1 MSKRNPRMASH
12 CAYRKIHMSLYGSE
26 GLPSP
31 GLCLSST
38 FPVYCSPSSLLEAS
52 LPRSWHGWALLKCHL
67 RKTFTNPAIPFSTY
81 FLSHNVLLSS
91 WHLSTYKTSCLFP
104 NFSIS
109 PFRSWV
115 SCGQRPSLS
124 VLLSGACQ
132 GPIPPPDTWWVSCH
146 RSCSERVTEAAFRDT
161 DFPCVLLPFPDNITD
176 EGYLQICCFAQGS
189 ELGTW
194 ATEQNAA
201 GLARKDSRKL
211 ERLRH
216 KIVWKR
222 NCHSKPNEVNLPSFR
237 KEKKKEL
244 LNRSSSHI
252 SWNSTFQ
259 LWGITVHCERCHG
272 G

>member
-1 MSKRNPRMASH
+1 MDLKDCHHLASASPPLSQSTAVPPAYWKLLCPGHDMAGPFSNV
-12 CAYRKIHMSLYGSE
+12 ISE
-26 GLPSP
+26 RPSPILPS
-31 GLCLSST
+31 L
-38 FPVYCSPSSLLEAS
+38 S
-52 LPRSWHGWALLKCHL
+52 LPTSYHIMFYYLHGIYPHTKRLV
-67 RKTFTNPAIPFSTY
+67 Y
-81 FLSHNVLLSS
+81 FLTFLS
-91 WHLSTYKTSCLFP
+91 
-104 NFSIS
+104 S

-146 RSCSERVTEAAFRDT
+146 LSCSGRVTEAAFRDT

-237 KEKKKEL
+237 KEKKK
-244 LNRSSSHI
+244 R
-252 SWNSTFQ
+252 TFK
-259 LWGITVHCERCHG
+259 
-272 G
+272 

>member
-1 MSKRNPRMASH
+1 MDLKDCHHLASASPPLSQSTAVPPAYWKLLCPGHDMAGPFSNV
-12 CAYRKIHMSLYGSE
+12 ISE
-26 GLPSP
+26 RPSP
-31 GLCLSST
+31 I
-38 FPVYCSPSSLLEAS
+38 
-52 LPRSWHGWALLKCHL
+52 LP
-67 RKTFTNPAIPFSTY
+67 IPFSTY

-146 RSCSERVTEAAFRDT
+146 LSCSGRVTEAAFRDT

-189 ELGTW
+189 EWAPGQQNRMLQVLPERTPGSWKDWGIKSFGRETVIANLTRWIFLPLG
-194 ATEQNAA
+194 
-201 GLARKDSRKL
+201 R
-211 ERLRH
+211 
-216 KIVWKR
+216 
-222 NCHSKPNEVNLPSFR
+222 
-237 KEKKKEL
+237 KKKK
-244 LNRSSSHI
+244 N
-252 SWNSTFQ
+252 F
-259 LWGITVHCERCHG
+259 
-272 G
+272 